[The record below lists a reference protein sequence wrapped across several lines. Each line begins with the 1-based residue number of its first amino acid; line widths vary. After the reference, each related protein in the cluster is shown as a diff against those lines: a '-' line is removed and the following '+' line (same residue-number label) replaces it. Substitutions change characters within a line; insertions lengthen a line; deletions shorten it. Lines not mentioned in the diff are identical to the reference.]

1 MSLLQLSP
9 EANRLRRIAKACAAG
24 ELTRLEYRE
33 ARRAMIDKFVCGQ
46 ERHSEDTQPRF
57 DLDITQRRPAVAIG
71 DDEQAASPNWMLWT
85 AVVLLLAALALLPM
99 TVLAA
104 DIPPVAERDPNPATA
119 PRYDVA
125 QVRVTGLEE
134 EIDEA
139 EVATFVAA
147 RLSELKAENATL
159 DHGFNA
165 AELEEVARYLKAI
178 GLHDEDTRLNL
189 RDLEDLQALVAAQK
203 RRRGVS
209 LVQLE
214 ALAGLLQVWV
224 REQGYPLARAYV
236 PAQSVDGTDVTLGV
250 SLGRI
255 SAITVS
261 GEQGGAIEERFAEL
275 LGSVVSRDAV
285 ETRLNLFNRTR
296 GMRAQAGFVPGSEV
310 GTTEMV
316 LDLQQYQRFAG
327 FIQLDNH
334 GVEPLGEERVTLQ
347 GQWNSPRGVGDVLSA
362 KAFSSV
368 DPADHQYLEVGY
380 LTPIM
385 NGRFESHATLRWADL
400 RLDEYDVEGDGLLFD
415 AKLTDT
421 RQFTRT
427 KRREYSYGVGL
438 HDLDWD
444 FVDGQRAWFVHAG
457 ADGHRLWDAERVAA
471 EASLQALVGGVDDER
486 FGQDGE
492 FWRVRAALD
501 AWRPVSLPWI
511 DTRAK
516 LTLGGRWQ
524 LADDALPPT
533 LRLAGTGPQTN
544 RGFEHGEAL
553 LDQGV
558 NLQATLRFAAP
569 RGDWW
574 LFVDGIYGERND
586 TDAWTR
592 LTSVGLGWEAQLLD
606 DGHGSLVT
614 RLTVGYPVAH
624 ESSGGFE
631 DDGTQIY
638 WMLRYAH

>member
-24 ELTRLEYRE
+24 ELSRLEYRE
-33 ARRAMIDKFVCGQ
+33 ARRAMIDKFVSAR
-46 ERHSEDTQPRF
+46 EWDAEDTQPRF

-71 DDEQAASPNWMLWT
+71 DDEQAASPSWMLWI
-85 AVVLLLAALALLPM
+85 AVVLVLVALALLPM

-104 DIPPVAERDPNPATA
+104 SIPPLAERDPNPATA
-119 PRYDVA
+119 PHYDVA
-125 QVRVTGLEE
+125 QVLVTGLEE

-139 EVATFVAA
+139 EIAAFVAA
-147 RLSELKAENATL
+147 QLSELKAENAPE

-165 AELEEVARYLKAI
+165 AELEEVARYLNAI
-178 GLHDEDTRLNL
+178 GLHEEQTRLNL
-189 RDLEDLQALVAAQK
+189 RDLEDLQALIAAQK

-214 ALAGLLQVWV
+214 GLAGALQAWV

-236 PAQSVDGTDVTLGV
+236 PAQEVSGTDVTLAV

-275 LGSVVSRDAV
+275 LGGVVSRDAV
-285 ETRLNLFNRTR
+285 ETRLNLLNRTR

-316 LDLQQYQRFAG
+316 LDLQQYQRFTG
-327 FIQLDNH
+327 YVQLDNH
-334 GVEPLGEERVTLQ
+334 GVEALGEERALLQ
-347 GQWNSPRGVGDVLSA
+347 GQWNSPRGVGDVLAA
-362 KAFSSV
+362 KAFTSV

-380 LTPIM
+380 LTPVM
-385 NGRFESHATLRWADL
+385 NGRFEALSTLRYADL
-400 RLDEYDVEGDGLLFD
+400 SLDEYDVEGDGLLLD
-415 AKLTDT
+415 ASLTDT
-421 RQFTRT
+421 RRFTRT
-427 KRREYSYGVGL
+427 KRREYTYGIGV

-457 ADGHRLWDAERVAA
+457 ADGHRLWDAQRVAVQG
-471 EASLQALVGGVDDER
+471 SMQALVGGVDDER
-486 FGQDGE
+486 FGQDSG
-492 FWRVRAALD
+492 FWRVRTALD
-501 AWRPVSLPWI
+501 AWRPVSLPWL
-511 DTRAK
+511 DRKAK
-516 LTLGGRWQ
+516 LTVGGRWQ

-533 LRLAGTGPQTN
+533 LRLAGTGPVTN

-574 LFVDGIYGERND
+574 LFVDGVYGERND
-586 TDAWTR
+586 TDTWTR
-592 LTSVGLGWEAQLLD
+592 LTSIGVGWEAQLLD
-606 DGHGSLVT
+606 DGQESLVT

-638 WMLRYAH
+638 WMLRYAR